1 MRPPVEVTVRPRTP
15 EDLPELVAILAEQ
28 QPTSRY
34 PFRWPLPFPVEQ
46 FIVRDAEEASWVAEI
61 DGRAVGH
68 VSVGRPRGDLAGD
81 FLRLTGRADVAT
93 VSVLFVASSA
103 QGSGVGGRLL
113 DTAVAWTQRQGRLP
127 VLDVFPSHSSAL
139 AVYRHRGWREIGQTH
154 PEWLPEGEEP
164 LLLMVF
170 ED

>member
-1 MRPPVEVTVRPRTP
+1 MRVPVDVTVRPRTAD
-15 EDLPELVAILAEQ
+15 DLPELAAILAEQ

-68 VSVGRPRGDLAGD
+68 VSVGRPRGNLAD
-81 FLRLTGRADVAT
+81 EFLRITGRADVAT
-93 VSVLFVASSA
+93 VSVLFVATSA

-113 DTAVAWTQRQGRLP
+113 DSAVAWAQGRGRLP
-127 VLDVFPSHSSAL
+127 VLDVFPSHSAAL
-139 AVYRHRGWREIGQTH
+139 AVYRHRGWREVGQTR

-164 LLLMVF
+164 LLLMVL
-170 ED
+170 D